1 MSRSVDVDPATLARY
16 REAASAQGL
25 DEDTIARR
33 AGLSKRVVREVFTG
47 RRTRIAERSARRLER
62 VLLGTGAPG
71 VPGVAPETPRRRRPV
86 AVTVPTILLLLSV
99 GYFAMR
105 LLHRQ
110 PDPVLIYEC
119 QERELGVRDARS
131 GKVLWDSTLSARS
144 MFASIAPWKESRML
158 IHGTR
163 NDGMGGGKLFGRDLA
178 TGAVLWD
185 LEIPHEDV
193 LPLFPAEIVNTGHFF
208 PDDTQHDPFD
218 CERLC
223 TADFDGDGVDD
234 IIIKWQYEPWYP
246 VCVAWYTIAPG
257 DTRRLVEKGRY
268 FTCGSVLEVGT
279 HDVDGDGI
287 PGVYVQS
294 TNNATG
300 YQGAMLTFL
309 DATHWAGGSIDSV
322 SARTHWRYPS
332 AIEDGSLARIVFP
345 AFDASIMRALNID
358 RLDLT
363 ATRIEGDT
371 LAVGIGFPLGTMAI
385 VRLNACLDVIDVHA
399 APDADELLASAP
411 DAVRRRFNDT
421 YLSAWV
427 RRRARFGS
435 CLR

>member
-1 MSRSVDVDPATLARY
+1 MSRSIDIDPATLARY
-16 REAASAQGL
+16 REAAGAQGL

-33 AGLSKRVVREVFTG
+33 AGLSRRVVREVFAG

-71 VPGVAPETPRRRRPV
+71 VPAVPTGTTRRERRRGL
-86 AVTVPTILLLLSV
+86 AVTILAIV
-99 GYFAMR
+99 IAAGFAAVR
-105 LLHRQ
+105 LINRP
-110 PDPVLIYEC
+110 PDPVLIYRCEG
-119 QERELGVRDARS
+119 RELGVRDARS
-131 GKVLWDSTLSARS
+131 GKVLWDSTFTSRS
-144 MFASIAPWKESRML
+144 MFAAIAPWKESAMV

-163 NDGMGGGKLFGRDLA
+163 NDGRGGGRLFGRDLA
-178 TGAVLWD
+178 TGSPLWD
-185 LEIPHEDV
+185 TEIPHEAAQA
-193 LPLFPAEIVNTGHFF
+193 LFPREIADTGHFF
-208 PDDTQHDPFD
+208 PDNTTGDPMD
-218 CERLC
+218 CESLC
-223 TADFDGDGVDD
+223 AADFDGDGVDD
-234 IIIKWQYEPWYP
+234 IVIEWMYEPWYP
-246 VCVAWYTIAPG
+246 ACITWYGIEP
-257 DTRRLVEKGRY
+257 DDPHRLIEKGRY

-287 PGVYVQS
+287 PGAYVES

-309 DATHWAGGSIDSV
+309 DSGHWSGGSIDSV
-322 SARTHWRYPS
+322 SARTHWRATP
-332 AIEDGSLARIVFP
+332 ALEDGSLARIVFP
-345 AFDASIMRALNID
+345 AFDADIMRALALD
-358 RLDLT
+358 RLDLLS
-363 ATRIEGDT
+363 TRIDGDT
-371 LAVGIGFPLGTMAI
+371 ITVEIGLSLGPMAI